1 MTLSLKGFI
10 LNAELKN
17 NTPGAIARFGEL
29 STHCRTFSKDVQEIS
44 NPGIPSISVA
54 VFSHHNV
61 ANKIQVAVSHVYA
74 DLVLEMSAWLHASSV
89 AFTATTTQ
97 LDVVAAFVNRFE
109 ANVSNVTVGPMVGIA
124 GRYMPTRLQTTITM
138 QGMEELSLT
147 LWTTNAEFETGYDE
161 YEIVIVPPLDNID
174 VFMGAYSAV
183 HDQMTIVNPVRDLT
197 RIESALAKKPATHT
211 VASAINWVD
220 PTQPTRKVPT
230 TWYALIYGS
239 RGNTSDA
246 INEAL
251 RAYILANST
260 SAESNWRIV
269 MPDLFRVTRFLMIPL
284 WASIAIAGRTSIAG
298 IYSPVAS
305 STAITEAIQTISA
318 DIGINKANYEVFNH
332 PFRSLSLVVLSG
344 DDNREDALRL
354 GMAVPDYIASES
366 THEDFNRQALATQ
379 EFSNLIGTLIRT
391 AENYTSGSALESG
404 LRVIVFDGY
413 TCLAGKYDSIE
424 YIIRTKKQ
432 EV

>member
-74 DLVLEMSAWLHASSV
+74 DLVLEMSEWLHDASA
-89 AFTATTTQ
+89 AFTASTTQ
-97 LDVVAAFVNRFE
+97 IDVVAAFVNRFE
-109 ANVSNVTVGPMVGIA
+109 SNVSNVTVGPMVGSA
-124 GRYMPTRLQTTITM
+124 GRFMPTRLQAIVAM

-147 LWTTNAEFETGYDE
+147 LWTTNTEFETGYDE

-183 HDQMTIVNPVRDLT
+183 HDQMAIVNPVRDMT
-197 RIESALAKKPATHT
+197 RIETALAKKPSTHM

-284 WASIAIAGRTSIAG
+284 WESIAISGRISIAG
-298 IYSPVAS
+298 IYSPLAS
-305 STAITEAIQTISA
+305 SAAIADAIQTVSD
-318 DIGINKANYEVFNH
+318 DIGIDKTNYEVFNH
-332 PFRSLSLVVLSG
+332 PFRSLSLVILTG
-344 DDNREDALRL
+344 NDNRDDALRL
-354 GMAVPDYIASES
+354 GMTVPDYIASES

-379 EFSNLIGTLIRT
+379 EFSNLIGSLIRT
-391 AENYTSGSALESG
+391 AENYTSGYSLETG
-404 LRVIVFDGY
+404 MRVIVFDGY